1 VQQLQEPRTPAAQLD
16 AVTDALLSASRGLVA
31 VAARSLGGLDDDV
44 TLPQYRALV
53 VLAVHGDQHV
63 GQLAEALDVHPS
75 TMTRMCDRLVRKGL
89 VTRRRSAGSRRATTI
104 SLSPAG
110 QAVVDQVV
118 AARRREIRRI
128 VRRIPAEARTAAVE
142 ALTAFADAAGEDLTS
157 GSELGWS

>member
-1 VQQLQEPRTPAAQLD
+1 M
-16 AVTDALLSASRGLVA
+16 A

-128 VRRIPAEARTAAVE
+128 VRRIPAEARTAANSPGDATSKQV
-142 ALTAFADAAGEDLTS
+142 TPAFASVSSTM
-157 GSELGWS
+157 GSLLVFTA